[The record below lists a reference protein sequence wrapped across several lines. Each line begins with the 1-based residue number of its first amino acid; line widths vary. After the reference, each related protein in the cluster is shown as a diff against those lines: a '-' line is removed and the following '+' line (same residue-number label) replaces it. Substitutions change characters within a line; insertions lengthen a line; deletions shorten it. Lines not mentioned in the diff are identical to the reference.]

1 MDVFEGD
8 RSRYR
13 HWLFDLN
20 VAVGTIDKDLA
31 KEVDRLVKTENILGD
46 KWDYELDKDFT
57 RELWD
62 TYSGELYGV
71 LVSITGGEAKSLV
84 RGVVDLGF
92 KQDGFKALVMLNE
105 RFGSRNSATLLQAF
119 LEVVNPPQIKKI
131 QDIVAM
137 VHKWES
143 RVAAL
148 KRRYQED
155 INDQIRLAIL
165 MGMLP
170 QEYQD
175 MIMQTSV

>member
-8 RSRYR
+8 RSRFR

-20 VAVGTIDKDLA
+20 VAIGTIDKDLA
-31 KEVDRLVKTENILGD
+31 RELDRLVKTETVLGD
-46 KWDYELDKDFT
+46 KWDPELDGDIDP
-57 RELWD
+57 ELWKK
-62 TYSGELYGV
+62 YSGELYGV
-71 LVSITGGEAKSLV
+71 LVSITGGEVKSLV
-84 RGVVDLGF
+84 RGIVDLGF
-92 KQDGFKALVMLNE
+92 KQDGFKTLVTLNE
-105 RFGSRNSATLLQAF
+105 RFDSRNSATLLQAF
-119 LEVVNPPQIKKI
+119 LEVVNPPIIKRI
-131 QDIVAM
+131 GDIVAM
-137 VHKWES
+137 VHRWES

-175 MIMQTSV
+175 MIM